1 MQDPEAP
8 KPATDR
14 DRFAW
19 LIDPMTPEEFENDF
33 HERQPARFAAR
44 NPSRYSEL
52 LSRSDLDTVLG
63 THFVNH
69 RDIALT
75 RNDEEIPMR
84 SYTRRGRIQPLAVAR
99 CFDDGATII
108 FNQLHRRIPALAR
121 LSVEIGRRFSSRVQ
135 ANAYL
140 TPPGAQGFP
149 AHWDTHDVFIL
160 QIEGSKLWSLH
171 DTKIRLPLRE
181 QRFSRGTPAGD
192 PTEEFELG
200 PGDGAYIPRGR
211 MHAARSTDQASLHVT
226 LGLTAFTWAEFLV
239 ESISAAARG
248 EESLRRNLPR
258 NFARDDFP
266 AAERKRLFEEK
277 IVSVGTG
284 FDPEAVW
291 HRFAGEVLAN
301 DVPLFT
307 DLLRERFRDDSLTFD
322 SRLRRRAGLL
332 IEAASEE
339 ASCVLR
345 FAGRELRIPAHAA
358 PAVRFAV
365 TAENPFRVR
374 ELPDCLDP
382 EGKLTLVKRLI
393 REGILQRV

>member
-1 MQDPEAP
+1 
-8 KPATDR
+8 
-14 DRFAW
+14 
-19 LIDPMTPEEFENDF
+19 
-33 HERQPARFAAR
+33 
-44 NPSRYSEL
+44 
-52 LSRSDLDTVLG
+52 
-63 THFVNH
+63 
-69 RDIALT
+69 
-75 RNDEEIPMR
+75 
-84 SYTRRGRIQPLAVAR
+84 
-99 CFDDGATII
+99 
-108 FNQLHRRIPALAR
+108 
-121 LSVEIGRRFSSRVQ
+121 
-135 ANAYL
+135 
-140 TPPGAQGFP
+140 
-149 AHWDTHDVFIL
+149 
-160 QIEGSKLWSLH
+160 
-171 DTKIRLPLRE
+171 
-181 QRFSRGTPAGD
+181 
-192 PTEEFELG
+192 
-200 PGDGAYIPRGR
+200 

-277 IVSVGTG
+277 IVSVSTG

-374 ELPDCLDP
+374 ELPDCRDP